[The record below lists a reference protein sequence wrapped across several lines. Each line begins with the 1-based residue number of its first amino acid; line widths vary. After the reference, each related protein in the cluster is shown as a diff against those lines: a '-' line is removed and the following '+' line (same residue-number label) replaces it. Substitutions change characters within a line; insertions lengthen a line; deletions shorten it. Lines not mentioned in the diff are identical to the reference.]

1 MKTIKEETTQTL
13 KDMII
18 DLSFYE
24 ETREHRAEILEELLS
39 RVDNSEEINE
49 DIDNLFKKI
58 YSK

>member
-1 MKTIKEETTQTL
+1 MNLKEETTQSL

-18 DLSFYE
+18 ELSFYE
-24 ETREHRAEILEELLS
+24 DTREHREEILEELLS
-39 RVDNSEEINE
+39 RVNNSEEINE